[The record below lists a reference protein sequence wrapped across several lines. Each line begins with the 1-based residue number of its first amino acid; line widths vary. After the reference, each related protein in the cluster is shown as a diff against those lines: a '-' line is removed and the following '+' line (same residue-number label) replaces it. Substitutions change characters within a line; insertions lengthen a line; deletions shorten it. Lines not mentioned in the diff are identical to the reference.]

1 MSADA
6 KANARFYADENA
18 PICPLVV
25 KEFFDA
31 LTPKEKRYAY
41 HIGRASWLG
50 GRVILKQTT
59 PYASDLY
66 DMLRYIFSDKD
77 GKLADLD
84 ALRKASG
91 LDEKAWTHAL
101 EYTAQVFGNL
111 ANFKS
116 FGDIKI
122 IPRVSES
129 DLRKLV
135 EASVNKDKALPLFE
149 KVKDDIYSTT
159 PAASTLLGFPDQGHV
174 THYYSSDVT
183 QDDIKSVQE
192 WADKKGVDQLNTR
205 LWKRKDGSLE
215 LRVASAETKPEEEV
229 KLECG
234 RKMYIVHGDYAEEM
248 KAIADELAQAIP
260 YAANET
266 QKKMLEHYVK
276 HFQTG
281 SIPEYEASQ
290 REWVRDIGPNVES
303 NIGFVETYRDP
314 AGVRAEWEGFVAAVN
329 QEQTRKV
336 SPPGWRHIA
345 VTYLYAD
352 VHHSSRRWSPA
363 LLSSFPS
370 CRGTRRSRRM
380 RSSSLTSPR

>member
-1 MSADA
+1 MSVDA
-6 KANARFYADENA
+6 NANARFYADENA

-31 LTPKEKRYAY
+31 LSDNEKRYAY
-41 HIGRASWLG
+41 HIGRASWIG
-50 GRVILKQTT
+50 ARVILKQTT

-66 DMLRYIFSDKD
+66 DLLRYVWSDKD

-91 LDEKAWTHAL
+91 LDEQAWTHAQ

-122 IPRVSES
+122 IPRVSEA
-129 DLRKLV
+129 DLKKLV
-135 EASVNKDKALPLFE
+135 DASANKDKAAPLFD
-149 KVKDDIYSTT
+149 KVKEDIFSTT

-174 THYYSSDVT
+174 THYYSSNVT
-183 QDDIKSVQE
+183 QDDIKAVQS
-192 WADKKGVDQLNTR
+192 WADAKGVDQLNTR
-205 LWKRKDGSLE
+205 LWKRDDGSLE
-215 LRVASAETKPEEEV
+215 LRVASAETKPEETVE
-229 KLECG
+229 LDGG
-234 RKMYIVHGDYAEEM
+234 RKMHIVHGDYADEM
-248 KAIADELAQAIP
+248 KAVADELAAAIP
-260 YAANET
+260 YAANDT

-276 HFQTG
+276 HFKTG

-290 REWVRDIGPNVES
+290 REWVRDVGPTVES

-336 SPPGWRHIA
+336 SLHRHPFC
-345 VTYLYAD
+345 V
-352 VHHSSRRWSPA
+352 SSRDR
-363 LLSSFPS
+363 LLTPLTV
-370 CRGTRRSRRM
+370 REDGL
-380 RSSSLTSPR
+380 SLPRVHSQASLG